1 MIVVENDRLLPAL
14 DGNIELERAFEL
26 ADEVLHQGVRG
37 ISDIITMNG
46 MINVD
51 FADVKAIMSNGGA
64 AFMAMG
70 TWPG

>member
-1 MIVVENDRLLPAL
+1 
-14 DGNIELERAFEL
+14 
-26 ADEVLHQGVRG
+26 
-37 ISDIITMNG
+37 MNG

-70 TWPG
+70 TGQGNDAAAQAALAALSNPLFDMPLEGREGHTAQYHGWAGPHAW